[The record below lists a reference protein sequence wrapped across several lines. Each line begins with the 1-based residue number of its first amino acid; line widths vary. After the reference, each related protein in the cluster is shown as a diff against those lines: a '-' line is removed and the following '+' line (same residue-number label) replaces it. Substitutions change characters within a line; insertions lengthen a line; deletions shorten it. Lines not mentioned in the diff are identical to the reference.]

1 MMNVLSG
8 VLVTTM
14 YKAGTLEPAFI
25 LHARNYRDT
34 SLILDLLTLES
45 GRYSVV
51 SKGVRSP
58 RSKLRGRLQP
68 FSPLLIASVGRGE
81 LKTSTTIDFPRKPFR
96 LTGKGLMLGLYVNE
110 LLYRLLDRFDPV
122 AGLYQGYEDLLSEL
136 VLTSE
141 SFSEPSISEPSI
153 SEPSISEQ
161 HPGGEV
167 TAIRRFE
174 LCLLQELGY
183 GINFEYDSRDGQP
196 ISADRNYRFVVHEG
210 FHAIRESQ
218 VETFPG
224 AEILKIASG
233 DLEQVDSKRLLNLTR
248 LSLAELLG
256 DKPLKSRSLFRGA
269 R

>member
-1 MMNVLSG
+1 MMSVLSG

-14 YKAGTLEPAFI
+14 YEAGTLEPAYI

-34 SLILDLLTLES
+34 SLILDLFTRDS

-58 RSKLRGRLQP
+58 RSKIRSRLQP

-81 LKTSTTIDFPRKPFR
+81 LKTSTTIDFPRKPYG
-96 LTGKGLMLGLYVNE
+96 LMGKGLMLGLYVNE
-110 LLYRLLDRFDPV
+110 LLYRLLDRFEPI

-136 VLTSE
+136 VL
-141 SFSEPSISEPSI
+141 
-153 SEPSISEQ
+153 SEQ
-161 HPGGEV
+161 SMSGQQLSIKESGDEV

-196 ISADRNYRFVVHEG
+196 ISADLDYRFCG
-210 FHAIRESQ
+210 
-218 VETFPG
+218 P
-224 AEILKIASG
+224 
-233 DLEQVDSKRLLNLTR
+233 
-248 LSLAELLG
+248 
-256 DKPLKSRSLFRGA
+256 
-269 R
+269 

>member
-1 MMNVLSG
+1 
-8 VLVTTM
+8 M
-14 YKAGTLEPAFI
+14 YEAGTLEPAYI

-34 SLILDLLTLES
+34 SLILDLFTRDS

-58 RSKLRGRLQP
+58 RSKIRSRLQP

-81 LKTSTTIDFPRKPFR
+81 LKTSTTIDFPGRPFW
-96 LTGKGLMLGLYVNE
+96 LVGKALMLGLYVNE
-110 LLYRLLDRFDPV
+110 LLYRLLDRYDPV
-122 AGLYQGYEDLLSEL
+122 AGLYRGYEDLLSEL
-136 VLTSE
+136 VSSE
-141 SFSEPSISEPSI
+141 QLLSEQASHGQASHGQAFPRQSPSVESVPV
-153 SEPSISEQ
+153 Q
-161 HPGGEV
+161 HPGSQV

-196 ISADRNYRFVVHEG
+196 ISADLNYRFVVHEG
-210 FHAIRESQ
+210 FHATQESQ
-218 VETFPG
+218 GETFSG
-224 AEILKIASG
+224 SEVLRMASG
-233 DLEQVDSKRLLNLTR
+233 DLEQVDSRRLLNLTR

>member
-1 MMNVLSG
+1 
-8 VLVTTM
+8 M
-14 YKAGTLEPAFI
+14 YEAGTLEPAYI
-25 LHARNYRDT
+25 LHVRNYRDT
-34 SLILDLLTLES
+34 SLILDLFTLYS

-58 RSKLRGRLQP
+58 KSKLRGRLQP

-81 LKTSTTIDFPRKPFR
+81 LKTSTTIDFPRKPFG
-96 LTGKGLMLGLYVNE
+96 LVGKGLMLGLYVNE
-110 LLYRLLDRFDPV
+110 LLYRLLDRFEPI

-136 VLTSE
+136 VL
-141 SFSEPSISEPSI
+141 
-153 SEPSISEQ
+153 SEQ
-161 HPGGEV
+161 SMLEQRVSLKESSAEV

-174 LCLLQELGY
+174 LRLLQELGY

-196 ISADRNYRFVVHEG
+196 ISADLDYRFVVHEG

-218 VETFPG
+218 GETFSG
-224 AEILKIASG
+224 MEVLSMASG
-233 DLEQVDSKRLLNLTR
+233 ELEQVDSKRLLNLTR

-256 DKPLKSRSLFRGA
+256 DKPIKSRSLFRGA

>member
-1 MMNVLSG
+1 
-8 VLVTTM
+8 M

-34 SLILDLLTLES
+34 SLILDLFTLDS

-51 SKGVRSP
+51 SKGVRSS
-58 RSKLRGRLQP
+58 RSKIRGRLQP

-96 LTGKGLMLGLYVNE
+96 LIGKGLMLGLYVNE

-122 AGLYQGYEDLLSEL
+122 AGLYHGYEDLLSEL
-136 VLTSE
+136 VLTGQ
-141 SFSEPSISEPSI
+141 
-153 SEPSISEQ
+153 SISEQ
-161 HPGGEV
+161 SISEQSVSEQQPGGEV

-196 ISADRNYRFVVHEG
+196 ISAGRNYRFVVHEG
-210 FHAIRESQ
+210 FHAIREPQ

-224 AEILKIASG
+224 AEVLSIASG
-233 DLEQVDSKRLLNLTR
+233 DLEQVDNKRLLNLTR

>member
-1 MMNVLSG
+1 
-8 VLVTTM
+8 
-14 YKAGTLEPAFI
+14 
-25 LHARNYRDT
+25 
-34 SLILDLLTLES
+34 
-45 GRYSVV
+45 
-51 SKGVRSP
+51 
-58 RSKLRGRLQP
+58 
-68 FSPLLIASVGRGE
+68 
-81 LKTSTTIDFPRKPFR
+81 
-96 LTGKGLMLGLYVNE
+96 MLGLYVNE

-136 VLTSE
+136 VLVSE
-141 SFSEPSISEPSI
+141 SISEPSI
-153 SEPSISEQ
+153 SEPQ
-161 HPGGEV
+161 PGGEV

-210 FHAIRESQ
+210 FHAIGESQ

-224 AEILKIASG
+224 AEVLKIASG

-256 DKPLKSRSLFRGA
+256 DKPLKSRSLFRGV

>member
-1 MMNVLSG
+1 
-8 VLVTTM
+8 M
-14 YKAGTLEPAFI
+14 YEAGTLEPAYI
-25 LHARNYRDT
+25 LHTRNYRNT
-34 SLILDLLTLES
+34 SLILDLFTRDS

-58 RSKLRGRLQP
+58 RSKIRSRLQP

-81 LKTSTTIDFPRKPFR
+81 LKTSTTIDFPGKPFG
-96 LTGKGLMLGLYVNE
+96 LMGKGLMLGLYVNE
-110 LLYRLLDRFDPV
+110 LLYRLLDRFEPI

-136 VLTSE
+136 VL
-141 SFSEPSISEPSI
+141 
-153 SEPSISEQ
+153 SEQ
-161 HPGGEV
+161 SMSGQQLSIKESGGEV

-196 ISADRNYRFVVHEG
+196 ISADLDYRFVVHEG

-218 VETFPG
+218 GETFSG
-224 AEILKIASG
+224 VEVLRIASG
-233 DLEQVDSKRLLNLTR
+233 ELEQVDSKRLLNLTR

-256 DKPLKSRSLFRGA
+256 DKPLKSRSLFRGV

>member
-8 VLVTTM
+8 VLVTKM
-14 YKAGTLEPAFI
+14 YEAGTLEPAYI
-25 LHARNYRDT
+25 LHARKYQNT
-34 SLILDLLTLES
+34 SLILDLFTRDS

-58 RSKLRGRLQP
+58 KSKIRSRLQP

-81 LKTSTTIDFPRKPFR
+81 LKTSTTIDFPRRPFG
-96 LTGKGLMLGLYVNE
+96 LIGKGLMLGLYVNE
-110 LLYRLLDRFDPV
+110 LLYRLLDRFEPV
-122 AGLYQGYEDLLSEL
+122 TGLYQGYEDLLGEL
-136 VLTSE
+136 AL
-141 SFSEPSISEPSI
+141 
-153 SEPSISEQ
+153 SEQ
-161 HPGGEV
+161 LFSGQALSAPQSGGEV

-196 ISADRNYRFVVHEG
+196 ITADGNYRFVVHEG
-210 FHAIRESQ
+210 FHLIDEPQ
-218 VETFPG
+218 GDTFPG
-224 AEILKIASG
+224 VEVLKIASG
-233 DLEQVDSKRLLNLTR
+233 DLEQVGSKRLLNLTR

>member
-1 MMNVLSG
+1 MMSVLSG

-14 YKAGTLEPAFI
+14 YEAGTLEPAYI

-34 SLILDLLTLES
+34 SLILDLFTRDS

-58 RSKLRGRLQP
+58 KSKIRSRLQP
-68 FSPLLIASVGRGE
+68 FSPLLITSVGRGE
-81 LKTSTTIDFPRKPFR
+81 LKTSTTIDFPRKPFG
-96 LTGKGLMLGLYVNE
+96 LMGKGLMLGLYVNE
-110 LLYRLLDRFDPV
+110 LLYRLLDRFEPI
-122 AGLYQGYEDLLSEL
+122 AGLYQGYENLLSEL
-136 VLTSE
+136 VLFKRAVLGPQQTIKQS
-141 SFSEPSISEPSI
+141 
-153 SEPSISEQ
+153 
-161 HPGGEV
+161 GGEV
-167 TAIRRFE
+167 TAVRRFE

-196 ISADRNYRFVVHEG
+196 ISADLDYRFVVHEG

-218 VETFPG
+218 GETFSG
-224 AEILKIASG
+224 VEVLRIASG
-233 DLEQVDSKRLLNLTR
+233 ELEQVDSKRLLNLTR

>member
-1 MMNVLSG
+1 MMSVLSG

-14 YKAGTLEPAFI
+14 YEAGTLEPAYI
-25 LHARNYRDT
+25 LHTRNYRNT
-34 SLILDLLTLES
+34 SLILDLFTRDS

-58 RSKLRGRLQP
+58 RSKIRSRLQP

-81 LKTSTTIDFPRKPFR
+81 LKTSTTIDFPGKPFG
-96 LTGKGLMLGLYVNE
+96 LMGKGLMLGLYVNE
-110 LLYRLLDRFDPV
+110 LLYRLLDRFEPI

-136 VLTSE
+136 VL
-141 SFSEPSISEPSI
+141 
-153 SEPSISEQ
+153 SEQ
-161 HPGGEV
+161 SMSGQQLSIKEPGGEV

-196 ISADRNYRFVVHEG
+196 ISADLDYRFVVHEG

-218 VETFPG
+218 GETFSG
-224 AEILKIASG
+224 VEVLRIASG
-233 DLEQVDSKRLLNLTR
+233 ELEQVDSKRLLNLTR

-256 DKPLKSRSLFRGA
+256 DKPLKSRSLFRGV

>member
-1 MMNVLSG
+1 
-8 VLVTTM
+8 M
-14 YKAGTLEPAFI
+14 YEAGTLEPAYI
-25 LHARNYRDT
+25 LHTRNYRNT
-34 SLILDLLTLES
+34 SLILDLFTRDS

-58 RSKLRGRLQP
+58 RSKIRNRLQP

-81 LKTSTTIDFPRKPFR
+81 LKTSTTIDFPRKPFG
-96 LTGKGLMLGLYVNE
+96 LMGKGLMLGLYVNE
-110 LLYRLLDRFDPV
+110 LLYRLLDRFEPI

-136 VLTSE
+136 VL
-141 SFSEPSISEPSI
+141 
-153 SEPSISEQ
+153 SEQ
-161 HPGGEV
+161 SMSGQQLSIKEPGGEV

-196 ISADRNYRFVVHEG
+196 ISADLDYRFVVHEG

-218 VETFPG
+218 GETFSG
-224 AEILKIASG
+224 VEVLRIASG
-233 DLEQVDSKRLLNLTR
+233 ELEQVDSKRLLNLTR

-256 DKPLKSRSLFRGA
+256 DKPLKSRSLFRGV

>member
-1 MMNVLSG
+1 MMSVLSG

-14 YKAGTLEPAFI
+14 YEAGTLEPAYI
-25 LHARNYRDT
+25 LHTRNYRNT
-34 SLILDLLTLES
+34 SLILDLFTRDS

-58 RSKLRGRLQP
+58 RSKIRNRLQP

-81 LKTSTTIDFPRKPFR
+81 LKTSTTIDFPGKPFG
-96 LTGKGLMLGLYVNE
+96 LMGKGLMLGLYVNE
-110 LLYRLLDRFDPV
+110 LLYRLLDRFEPI

-136 VLTSE
+136 VL
-141 SFSEPSISEPSI
+141 
-153 SEPSISEQ
+153 SEQ
-161 HPGGEV
+161 SMSGQQLSIKEPGGEV

-196 ISADRNYRFVVHEG
+196 ISADLDYRFVVHEG

-218 VETFPG
+218 GETFSG
-224 AEILKIASG
+224 VEVLRIASG
-233 DLEQVDSKRLLNLTR
+233 ELEQVDSKRLLNLTR

-256 DKPLKSRSLFRGA
+256 DKPLKSRSLFRGV

>member
-1 MMNVLSG
+1 
-8 VLVTTM
+8 M
-14 YKAGTLEPAFI
+14 YEAGTLEPAYI

-34 SLILDLLTLES
+34 SLILDLFTLYS

-51 SKGVRSP
+51 SKGARSP
-58 RSKLRGRLQP
+58 KSKLRGRLQP

-81 LKTSTTIDFPRKPFR
+81 LKTSTTIDFPRKPFG
-96 LTGKGLMLGLYVNE
+96 LVGKGLMLGLYVNE
-110 LLYRLLDRFDPV
+110 LLYRLLDRFEPI

-136 VLTSE
+136 VLTEQSM
-141 SFSEPSISEPSI
+141 
-153 SEPSISEQ
+153 SEQ
-161 HPGGEV
+161 QVSLKESNAEV

-174 LCLLQELGY
+174 LRLLQELGY

-196 ISADRNYRFVVHEG
+196 ISADLDYRFVVHEG

-218 VETFPG
+218 GETFSG
-224 AEILKIASG
+224 VEVLSMASG
-233 DLEQVDSKRLLNLTR
+233 ELKQVDSKRLLNLTR

>member
-1 MMNVLSG
+1 
-8 VLVTTM
+8 M
-14 YKAGTLEPAFI
+14 YEAGTLEPAYI
-25 LHARNYRDT
+25 LHTRNYRNT
-34 SLILDLLTLES
+34 SLILDLFTRDS

-58 RSKLRGRLQP
+58 RSKIRSRLQP

-81 LKTSTTIDFPRKPFR
+81 LKTSTTIDFPGKPFG
-96 LTGKGLMLGLYVNE
+96 LMGKGLMLGLYVNE
-110 LLYRLLDRFDPV
+110 LLYRLLDRFEPI

-136 VLTSE
+136 VL
-141 SFSEPSISEPSI
+141 
-153 SEPSISEQ
+153 SEQ
-161 HPGGEV
+161 SMSGQQLSIKEPGGEV

-196 ISADRNYRFVVHEG
+196 ISADLDYRFVVHEG

-218 VETFPG
+218 GETFSG
-224 AEILKIASG
+224 VEVLRIASG
-233 DLEQVDSKRLLNLTR
+233 ELEQVDSKRLLNLTR

-256 DKPLKSRSLFRGA
+256 DKPLKSRSLFRGV

>member
-1 MMNVLSG
+1 
-8 VLVTTM
+8 M
-14 YKAGTLEPAFI
+14 YEAGTLEPAYI

-34 SLILDLLTLES
+34 SLILDLFTLYS

-51 SKGVRSP
+51 SKGARSP
-58 RSKLRGRLQP
+58 KSKLRGRLQP

-81 LKTSTTIDFPRKPFR
+81 LKTSTTIDFPRKPFV
-96 LTGKGLMLGLYVNE
+96 LVGKGLMLGLYVNE
-110 LLYRLLDRFDPV
+110 LLYRLLDRFEPI

-136 VLTSE
+136 VLTEQSM
-141 SFSEPSISEPSI
+141 
-153 SEPSISEQ
+153 SEQ
-161 HPGGEV
+161 QVSLKESSAEV

-174 LCLLQELGY
+174 LRLLQELGY

-196 ISADRNYRFVVHEG
+196 ISADLDYRFVVHEG

-218 VETFPG
+218 GETFSG
-224 AEILKIASG
+224 VEVLSMASG
-233 DLEQVDSKRLLNLTR
+233 ELKQVDSKRLLNLTR